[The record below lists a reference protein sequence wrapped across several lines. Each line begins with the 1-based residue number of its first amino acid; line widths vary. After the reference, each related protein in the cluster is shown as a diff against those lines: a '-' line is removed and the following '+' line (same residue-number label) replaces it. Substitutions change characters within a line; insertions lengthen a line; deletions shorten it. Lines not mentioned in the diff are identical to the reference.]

1 MPKKNAF
8 RWKKLCSVASII
20 WKNCLKPLIMKREI
34 FYAFLLLVSTSSF
47 IQAQAWEEI
56 YYENFGTGYT
66 GQPLPTDWTQDA
78 NGVFNGS
85 VLGATGAT
93 NDPCRSSLLIIP
105 SSYLAYEMNL
115 SDTYEY
121 YVSLNVKTDDN
132 LGAQLAFYHHP
143 TASASGTIIGSP
155 IDVPIIPADQPG
167 QVVSSATFSGLNGAQ
182 FFMIMKGPTDPSSG
196 NERTRLDDFRLYRRP
211 IGGINTPP
219 TVSITAPN
227 DGDSIS
233 ADSTI
238 TLTATA
244 SDSDGSIQS
253 VKFYYD
259 NILISEDTTAPYEAT
274 LGSGLAAGNYTLKAE
289 ATDDDG
295 STNISQIN
303 ITVIANIPPTITITA
318 PNDGADFTEGTSVD
332 FTAVAS
338 DSDGSIQQI
347 VLYDGTTQL
356 GTYTGNT
363 ATYTTSTLSV
373 GVHTLK
379 AIATDDDGDSTESQ
393 ITINIQVPPSSD
405 WELIYEENF
414 GTGFTG
420 QPLPPNWEKNIFNGN
435 VEGATGGSDDPCQT
449 SLLLSYSAYLAYKMN
464 LSDNYEYYAS
474 MNLKTDDPA
483 GMEIAFYHNL
493 TAVSSGT
500 AINSSVAVPII
511 PYTQPGQVVPSAIFG
526 GLNGD
531 HYFIIAKGP
540 NDPSG
545 GNNALRVDDF
555 KLYRRPIN
563 SGPTAQCISI
573 GQGADD
579 AEEWPTGNVKRGQNT
594 IELINEANNGD
605 QLVGLRFDSL
615 MVPPGATVTSAYLQF
630 TAAATNNLD
639 PANLTIQG
647 QASDDPGKFLNVT
660 NDVSSRSL
668 TTTSVAWSPPSWNT
682 VGEADTAQQTS
693 DLSAIVQEIVDR
705 PGYDTYN
712 AIAFLINGT
721 GRRSIVA
728 YNDDP
733 DAAARL
739 CITFDTTTVANVPPT
754 VTLDNPTDGALFV
767 AGNAINLNAT
777 ANDTDGTI
785 QSVQFYYDNTLIGED
800 LNAPYA
806 ANISAGLAAGN
817 YTLKAIATDNDG
829 GTAEAQISV
838 TVEAPNVPPSV
849 TIDAP
854 VNGALFEEGETISI
868 EATASDTDGTIQSV
882 QFYYDNILID
892 EDLNSPYLV
901 NVGAGLTAGTYILKA
916 IATDDDGD
924 TAETQI
930 SITVQAPNIAPS
942 IIIINPNDG
951 AFYQEGESVTFH
963 AVATDSDGSIQQI
976 DLYEGNTLLYSLTP
990 SSAPY
995 AASHTITGLI
1005 IGSYTLRA
1013 VATDDDGDTA
1023 EEVVYITINGP
1034 TVVPELLAIPST
1046 NLGKGDLI
1054 FLGFDNDI
1062 GGDKDR
1068 IIVTNLVDLRP
1079 ETSFMITNANYC
1091 GEDEHWY
1098 SQDSLDGDIPVQRIT
1113 YQGEDVLPAGSAICF
1128 DIPADGD
1135 FLSTDF
1141 MIDGNSTD
1149 DFIVQN
1155 VGQRAI
1161 PDINLR
1167 KDSTA
1172 GHLFLLQG
1180 GNWRFR
1186 YDFATY
1192 TGRTVAPPIQYGST
1206 WDDGDC
1212 STGSQLPGADE
1223 CVAGP
1228 SFPTV
1233 GGSVYA
1239 YFDCSEYGS
1248 QYSPFAFMKEAIDTA
1263 KWDIEVGT
1271 DSLDF
1276 SGTACS
1282 MDCAIIQDS
1291 LYWVFTPDTLIVDC
1305 ANNYQDSIQQWLANN
1320 GNATAGSSCQDS
1332 VNITH
1337 TYPGLNASACDAGG
1351 QPVTFIATDN
1361 CGGRVTA
1368 IGAIQMNLSTPLSF
1382 DQVAVDTTVQC
1393 SPDSVSI
1400 VLQDWID
1407 RRGGASV
1414 TNTCLVNWEMEM
1426 SQSSSLCGLIDTVW
1440 ATFHAISVCGDT
1452 ISTSAVFDVED
1463 NIAPVFVTQPR
1474 DTIISCNDLGFA
1486 KHLKGWL
1493 ESAGFAEYSD
1503 NCTNTALLDITY
1515 DFPSFDGQC
1524 GSTLITFTLSDGCGN
1539 ATTTTANLTIE
1550 DTAPPVISSFPG
1562 SYSISIDDASFQ
1574 ASIYQYLEESLI
1586 GETSISDLCTSHSDS
1601 LIWTHDYVGQLSPG
1615 QCDSTL
1621 VNVTIRD
1628 KCENTIDTSLVVY
1641 AVDDFA
1647 PYFNT
1652 QPDTLAISCG
1662 TFQSLFDFQ
1671 LNIWKGN
1678 EGGATISDSVGSGWI
1693 ITHTEIDSI
1702 QRRCGYYRVQFTV
1715 TDDCGNSGSTIGIV
1729 EVTDNSPP
1737 YFTGGGIK
1745 PLYIPY
1751 GDTENIITLSDWLT
1765 GDQSS
1770 RAADNCT
1777 DNLSWSTSP
1786 FTLTDTSCVQLPV
1799 TFYLHDG
1806 CNTTI
1811 DSSYVIV
1818 YHPTLDT
1825 LSEGTNEVISACDN
1839 GGGQSWLDDQAGI
1852 RVSTQCGEEIDLDY
1866 EIEDNGICGIQTVT
1880 FTGETPWG
1888 EPLTFIK
1895 TLTLQDNQAP
1905 TFNADPQDLIVN
1917 CADFSAEN
1925 TIASWLASY
1934 GYAKAFDNCGGELS
1948 WSRNY
1953 ASLPLTCGS
1962 TTVAFTVVDVCGN
1975 FTTKT
1980 ATLSVQD
1987 QQAPTIAPGNSLEI
2001 YLGTSDLDSTGSNSR
2016 IETLIGAWLTL
2027 NGEANAVDS
2036 SFCIGQTVTP
2046 NCPGSITAF
2055 PYQES
2060 FENGFGDWSEST
2072 TTDAWQQQSGSTPS
2086 IQTGPSAAA
2095 DGNYYLFTEA
2105 NSNFNQQAILLGPC
2119 FNLNGATNPTISFKY
2134 HMYGI
2139 HTGGLHLEITTDCS
2153 NPSASWTSLWSV
2165 SGDQGD
2171 QWLSASV
2178 SLSAYEGQC
2187 IQLRFVGNIGPVTK
2201 SDMAIDELA
2210 LQVDQ
2215 QSVPPPTNSDNLT
2228 WSHDYTQT
2236 NYAPTSCDTIP
2247 VTFTVQDDCDN
2258 EASIQHNI
2266 VIIDGINIPVID
2278 TLPQA
2283 LIIACN
2289 EPDFQTI
2296 ADGWL
2301 DNFGY
2306 GHATDPLGG
2315 DIVWTHNLGNS
2326 IESRCG
2332 AGSVTFTATNGCG
2345 GSTSH
2350 TVDLIIE
2357 DNNAP
2362 VIDPPS
2368 VGQIYINSD
2377 LDLNTKKS
2385 IIDSWLANHGGAT
2398 AIDSCL
2404 TELTWIDNF
2413 NSADYDQS
2421 CGILPVIFTVS
2432 DDCGNDATNTGN
2444 LIFYRPGFIVDS
2456 LPIALELSC
2465 CAVDTIALNDWL
2477 NNQAASH
2484 ITTTCGEE
2492 LNWLHSNYDP
2502 NALAACI
2509 DQSITFTGSK
2519 PYGEAYSFTAQIT
2532 FSTTTCCDDVT
2543 VTLNQVGSPGNEMI
2557 QAAVT
2562 NCSSPLYSWFIN
2574 GKPIPN
2580 FTNVTSSSIPYGF
2593 GPGHYS
2599 VTVDCQDN
2607 DCAVSNVLEL
2617 CNDFSIDLTCSD
2629 NTIYYNS
2636 DHQCQGELESFW
2648 YKDNAFLAYNSESVD
2663 MIGLGT
2669 YRIEVSCDSVC
2680 IYETSLTIT
2689 CNDLSLELLETL
2701 ASFQVQING
2710 CYPPNAIINWT
2721 IDDVLIPE
2729 LTGKWNVNKDGFGMY
2744 RAEVSFLDDPCI
2756 LSTEVDF
2763 CEDFPLTVYED
2774 VDGSLKFNYPPG
2786 SKFACYSEAIP
2797 KWFLVGESPV
2807 EMPALGNGLFYPTI
2821 DGTYLVVMECENG
2834 CTLSG
2839 TYEWSLPC
2847 NDMTIEPIFVDDNFG
2862 KIETVLTGGSRC
2874 ESLLYTW
2881 QYQINTTTEIVQH
2894 DSPNPFYFPNAFGHY
2909 SVTVRCIGGGGDC
2922 TVASSTSVEFQP
2934 NTCPDFNVSIE
2945 RNGNELCAVVSGQ
2958 ACNLGAF
2965 SYIWEKSSGGT
2976 LVGPF
2981 DDCLVIPSSTDAV
2994 TYSLTVQCGNYCEA
3008 YASYKTVP
3016 CDIGANLTVNGNNL
3030 CASTYGTGCN
3040 GETPTYIWTRY
3051 DQVLPNVTGS
3061 CYTPLTSGR
3070 YAVEVVC
3077 ATNSTCRAT
3086 SNEINYT
3093 YVEHCD
3099 FTASIT
3105 EDSNGQL
3112 CATVGGTSCNGQ
3124 ILSYSWSKNG
3134 VVYSTASCF
3143 TPSTNGFYK
3152 LTVSCQDQ
3160 FGEICEVDQYRSYQ
3174 IGCDLGIM
3182 ITKNLDQLCA
3192 NISGNSCSSQVKIFD
3207 WYLDGA
3213 LLSNHGSCITP
3224 TQAGTYT
3231 VEFSCGD
3238 CDASASYSLSPC
3250 DLPGLSLVLT
3260 DETCGSSYP
3269 DECVGL
3275 RVENFNFC
3283 GTPSVS
3289 LLPLQDGEMD
3299 GEVYGVGLGDIQFY
3313 VKPVG
3318 CYQLSTSN
3326 NCSIGFSCPEVTT
3339 TYCFSSSGGSSLIRT
3354 DQYPQLIRAITGTF
3368 QQLNIYPN
3376 PTQDEVNITM
3386 QTDKVETLQLSFYDA
3401 NGKIVLKDQVDLF
3414 EGQNQLQYQ
3423 TDNLPEGVYIIRLQ
3437 TKDELVHR
3445 KLMVIK
3451 Q

>member
-1 MPKKNAF
+1 M
-8 RWKKLCSVASII
+8 
-20 WKNCLKPLIMKREI
+20 
-34 FYAFLLLVSTSSF
+34 
-47 IQAQAWEEI
+47 
-56 YYENFGTGYT
+56 
-66 GQPLPTDWTQDA
+66 GQPLPTNWSQDA
-78 NGVFNGS
+78 NGIFNGS
-85 VLGATGAT
+85 VYGATGAN
-93 NDPCRSSLLIIP
+93 NDPCRSSLLRLS

-121 YVSLNVKTDDN
+121 YISLNVKTEDTS
-132 LGAQLAFYHHP
+132 GAQLAFYHHP
-143 TASASGTIIGSP
+143 TASPSGTIIGSP
-155 IDVPIIPADQPG
+155 IAVPIIPNDQPG
-167 QVVSSATFSGLNGAQ
+167 QVVSSATFSGLNGTQ
-182 FFMIMKGPTDPSSG
+182 FFLIMKGPTDPSSG
-196 NERTRLDDFRLYRRP
+196 DERTRLDDFRLYRRP
-211 IGGINTPP
+211 VGGINIPP
-219 TVSITAPN
+219 TVSLTTPN
-227 DGDSIS
+227 DGDNIS
-233 ADSTI
+233 TDSTI

-259 NILISEDTTAPYEAT
+259 NTLISEDTTAPYEAT

-303 ITVIANIPPTITITA
+303 ITITA
-318 PNDGADFTEGTSVD
+318 
-332 FTAVAS
+332 
-338 DSDGSIQQI
+338 
-347 VLYDGTTQL
+347 TTN
-356 GTYTGNT
+356 GGGGNP
-363 ATYTTSTLSV
+363 
-373 GVHTLK
+373 G
-379 AIATDDDGDSTESQ
+379 
-393 ITINIQVPPSSD
+393 D
-405 WELIYEENF
+405 WELVHHEDF
-414 GTGFTG
+414 GTGHS
-420 QPLPPNWEKNIFNGN
+420 PPSEENWKDNGFNN
-435 VEGATGGSDDPCQT
+435 NTNGASGAITDRCMTSVLSLSSVYLSISHDFSDT
-449 SLLLSYSAYLAYKMN
+449 
-464 LSDNYEYYAS
+464 YEYYVS
-474 MNLKTDDPA
+474 LNVKTQELA
-483 GMEIAFYHNL
+483 GAELALYHNL
-493 TAVSSGT
+493 TYGSSGT
-500 AINSSVAVPII
+500 LISEVVI
-511 PYTQPGQVVPSAIFG
+511 PTIAEDQPGQVVSSAIFG
-526 GLNGD
+526 SLNGI
-531 HYFIIAKGP
+531 HYVNIAKGA
-540 NDPSG
+540 NDPST
-545 GNNALRVDDF
+545 GNEWIHVDDV
-555 KLYRRPIN
+555 KIYRRPIN
-563 SGPTAQCISI
+563 SGPTAQCLSI
-573 GQGADD
+573 TQGADD
-579 AEEWPTGNVKRGQNT
+579 AEEWPNGNVKRGQNT
-594 IELINEANNGD
+594 IELINDANNGN

-630 TAAATNNLD
+630 TAADTNDLN
-639 PANLTIQG
+639 PINLTIRA

-660 NDVSSRSL
+660 NDLSGRPL
-668 TTTSVAWSPPSWNT
+668 TTTSAAWSPPNWNT
-682 VGEADTAQQTS
+682 VGAADTAQQTT

-705 PGYDTYN
+705 PGYTTYN

-733 DAAARL
+733 DAAAQL

-754 VTLDNPTDGALFV
+754 VTLDSPTDGALFV

-785 QSVQFYYDNTLIGED
+785 QSVQFYYDNTLIDED
-800 LNAPYA
+800 LNTPYA
-806 ANISAGLAAGN
+806 ANISAGLAAGT
-817 YTLKAIATDNDG
+817 YILKAIATDNDG
-829 GTAEAQISV
+829 ETAEAQINV

-868 EATASDTDGTIQSV
+868 VATASDTDGTIQSV

-892 EDLNSPYLV
+892 EDLNSPYLA
-901 NVGAGLTAGTYILKA
+901 NVGAGLTTGTYILKA

-951 AFYQEGESVTFH
+951 DFYQEGESVTFH

-976 DLYEGNTLLYSLTP
+976 DLFEGNTLLHSLTP

-995 AASHTITGLI
+995 AASHTITGLS

-1013 VATDDDGDTA
+1013 VATDDEGATA
-1023 EEVVYITINGP
+1023 EELVYITVSTP
-1034 TVVPELLAIPST
+1034 TVVPDLLAIPST

-1068 IIVTNLVDLRP
+1068 IIVTNLVDLVP

-1091 GEDEHWY
+1091 REDEHWY

-1113 YQGEDVLPAGSAICF
+1113 YQGEDILPAGSAICF

-1141 MIDGNSTD
+1141 MIDGNSTG

-1192 TGRTVAPPIQYGST
+1192 TGRSVAPSIQYGST

-1212 STGSQLPGADE
+1212 STGSQLPGGDE

-1263 KWDIEVGT
+1263 KWDIQIGT

-1305 ANNYQDSIQQWLANN
+1305 ANNYQDSIQQWLVNN
-1320 GNATAGSSCQDS
+1320 GNATAESSCQDS
-1332 VNITH
+1332 VDITH

-1368 IGAIQMNLSTPLSF
+1368 TGVIQMNLSTPLSF
-1382 DQVAVDTTVQC
+1382 DQVAADTTVQC

-1414 TNTCLVNWEMEM
+1414 TNTCLVNWEMEK
-1426 SQSSSLCGLIDTVW
+1426 SESWSPCGLIDTVW

-1463 NIAPVFVTQPR
+1463 NIAPMFVTQPR
-1474 DTIISCNDLGFA
+1474 DTTLSCNELDFDESLDTWLKKAGFA
-1486 KHLKGWL
+1486 K
-1493 ESAGFAEYSD
+1493 YSD
-1503 NCTNTALLDITY
+1503 NCTSTTLLGLTY
-1515 DFPSFDGQC
+1515 DFPSFAGQC
-1524 GSTLITFTLSDGCGN
+1524 GTTLVTFTLSDGCGN
-1539 ATTTTANLTIE
+1539 ATTATANLTIE
-1550 DTAPPVISSFPG
+1550 DTAAPIITSFPT
-1562 SYSISIDDASFQ
+1562 SHSIAINDKSFQ
-1574 ASIYQYLEESLI
+1574 ESIYRYLEEDLVI
-1586 GETSISDLCTSHSDS
+1586 NAGLSDLCTTDSDS
-1601 LIWTHDYVGQLSPG
+1601 LIWIHDYAGQLTPG
-1615 QCDSTL
+1615 QCDSTI
-1621 VNVTIRD
+1621 VNISIRD
-1628 KCENTIDTSLVVY
+1628 KCQNTIDTSLIVY
-1641 AVDDFA
+1641 AVDEYAPDFVIG
-1647 PYFNT
+1647 
-1652 QPDTLAISCG
+1652 PDTLFLDCSTPQPI
-1662 TFQSLFDFQ
+1662 FDD
-1671 LNIWKGN
+1671 LIEDWKDEMDTTTVRDLAGSDW
-1678 EGGATISDSVGSGWI
+1678 TIS
-1693 ITHTEIDSI
+1693 HTELDSI
-1702 QRRCGYYRVQFTV
+1702 QKRCGYYRVQFTV
-1715 TDDCGNSGSTIGIV
+1715 TDACGNSGSIIGIV
-1729 EVTDNSPP
+1729 EVTDDSSP
-1737 YFTGGGIK
+1737 YFIGGGIE
-1745 PLYIPY
+1745 PLQIPY
-1751 GDTENIITLSDWLT
+1751 GDTSNITTINEWLM
-1765 GDQSS
+1765 GNQST
-1770 RAADNCT
+1770 RAGDNCT
-1777 DNLSWSTSP
+1777 DSLRWRTSP
-1786 FTLTDTSCVQLPV
+1786 FILTDTSCVQFPV
-1799 TFYLHDG
+1799 IFDIHDG

-1811 DSSYVIV
+1811 DTSYIEI
-1818 YHPTLDT
+1818 YNPILDT
-1825 LSEGTNEVISACDN
+1825 LSTGTDKVISACDD
-1839 GGGQSWLDDQAGI
+1839 GGAQPWLDDQAGI
-1852 RVSTQCGEEIDLDY
+1852 RVSTQCGEAIDFDY
-1866 EIEDNGICGIQTVT
+1866 EVTGNSDCGIPQAIT

-1888 EPLTFIK
+1888 EILIFIK
-1895 TLTLQDNQAP
+1895 TLTLQDDQAP
-1905 TFNADPQDLIVN
+1905 TFDVDPQDITVN

-1934 GYAKAFDNCGGELS
+1934 GYAKASDECQGELG

-1962 TTVAFTVVDVCGN
+1962 ITVAFTVIDVCGN

-1980 ATLSVQD
+1980 ATLTVQD
-1987 QQAPTIAPGNSLEI
+1987 QQAPTIDAGNSLNI
-2001 YLGTSDLDSTGSNSR
+2001 YLEASDLDSTGSNYR
-2016 IETLIGAWLTL
+2016 IESLIENWLVV
-2027 NGEANAVDS
+2027 NGGANAVDS
-2036 SFCIGQTVTP
+2036 SFCEGQTVIP
-2046 NCPGSITAF
+2046 NCPGSIISF

-2060 FENGFGDWSEST
+2060 FEGGFGDWSEST
-2072 TTDAWQQQSGSTPS
+2072 TTGAWQRQSEGTLT
-2086 IQTGPSAAA
+2086 IDTGPTAAS
-2095 DGNYYLFTEA
+2095 DGDYYLYTEA
-2105 NSNFNQQAILLGPC
+2105 SLNYDEQAILLGPC
-2119 FNLNGATNPTISFKY
+2119 FNLDGVTNTNFSFRY
-2134 HMYGI
+2134 HMYGTYI
-2139 HTGGLHLEITTDCS
+2139 GELRLEVTTDCS
-2153 NPSASWTSLWSV
+2153 SSNSSWTSLWSAT
-2165 SGDQGD
+2165 GEQGN

-2178 SLSAYEGQC
+2178 SLTAYEDQC
-2187 IQLRFVGNIGPVTK
+2187 IQLRFVGNIGSSFK
-2201 SDMAIDELA
+2201 GDMAIDELEM
-2210 LQVDQ
+2210 QVDQ
-2215 QSVPPPTNSDNLT
+2215 QLVSPPASSANLT
-2228 WSHDYTQT
+2228 WRHDYTST

-2247 VTFTVQDDCDN
+2247 VTFTVEDDCGN

-2266 VIIDGINIPVID
+2266 VINDGINIPVID
-2278 TLPQA
+2278 TLPQP
-2283 LIIACN
+2283 LTIACN
-2289 EPDFQTI
+2289 DPNFQAI
-2296 ADGWL
+2296 ADEWL

-2306 GHATDPLGG
+2306 GHATDPQGG
-2315 DIVWTHNLGNS
+2315 NIVWTHDLNES
-2326 IESRCG
+2326 IEPRCG
-2332 AGSVTFTATNGCG
+2332 QGEVTFTASNNCG
-2345 GSTSH
+2345 GSVSH

-2357 DNNAP
+2357 DNKVP
-2362 VIDPPS
+2362 VIDTLA
-2368 VGQIYINSD
+2368 GQMYINSD
-2377 LDLNTKKS
+2377 WDLNTKTPV
-2385 IIDSWLANHGGAT
+2385 INSWLASQGGANAT
-2398 AIDSCL
+2398 DSCL
-2404 TELTWIDNF
+2404 TELVWIDDF
-2413 NSADYDQS
+2413 NSVNYDKI

-2432 DDCGNDATNTGN
+2432 DDCENEATTTGN

-2456 LPIALELSC
+2456 LPTPLELSC
-2465 CAVDTIALNDWL
+2465 CGVDTIALNNWL
-2477 NNQAASH
+2477 NNQANSH
-2484 ITTTCGEE
+2484 ITTTCGDE
-2492 LNWLHSNYDP
+2492 LNWSHSNYDAH
-2502 NALAACI
+2502 ALANCI
-2509 DQSITFTGSK
+2509 DQSITFIGST
-2519 PYGEAYSFTAQIT
+2519 PYGETHSFSAQIT
-2532 FSTTTCCDDVT
+2532 FTTTTCCDDVT
-2543 VTLNQVGSPGNEMI
+2543 VTLNQTGSSGNEMI

-2580 FTNVTSSSIPYGF
+2580 FTNITSSSVPYDF

-2617 CNDFSIDLTCSD
+2617 CNDFSVNLTCSD

-2648 YKDNAFLAYNSESVD
+2648 YKDNEFIAYNSESVD

-2669 YRIEVSCDSVC
+2669 YRIEISCDSVC
-2680 IYETSLTIT
+2680 INETSLTIA
-2689 CNDLSLELLETL
+2689 CSDLSLELLETFG
-2701 ASFQVQING
+2701 SFQVQING
-2710 CYPPNAIINWT
+2710 CYPPNATINWKV
-2721 IDDVLIPE
+2721 DDVLIPE
-2729 LTGKWNVNKDGFGMY
+2729 FVGNWSINKDGFGLY

-2786 SKFACYSEAIP
+2786 SKFACYSETIP

-2839 TYEWSLPC
+2839 TYEWSSPC

-2874 ESLLYTW
+2874 GSLLYTW
-2881 QYQINTTTEIVQH
+2881 QRQLNTLTETVQH
-2894 DSPNPFYFPNAFGHY
+2894 DSPNPFYYPNASGHY

-2922 TVASSTSVEFQP
+2922 TVTSSTSVEFQT

-2958 ACNLGAF
+2958 ACNLGSL

-3260 DETCGSSYP
+3260 DETCGPSYP
-3269 DECVGL
+3269 DDCVGL

-3289 LLPLQDGEMD
+3289 LLPLQDGEIYD
-3299 GEVYGVGLGDIQFY
+3299 VGLGDIQFY

-3386 QTDKVETLQLSFYDA
+3386 QTDKAETLQLSFYDA

>member
-1 MPKKNAF
+1 MRRK
-8 RWKKLCSVASII
+8 
-20 WKNCLKPLIMKREI
+20 I
-34 FYAFLLLVSTSSF
+34 FYVFLLLISTSSF
-47 IQAQAWEEI
+47 LRSQAWEEI
-56 YYENFGTGYT
+56 YYENFGAGYT
-66 GQPLPTDWTQDA
+66 GQPLPSSWTQDA

-85 VLGATGAT
+85 VYGATGAN
-93 NDPCRSSLLIIP
+93 NDPCRSSLLRLS

-121 YVSLNVKTDDN
+121 YISLNVKTDDT

-155 IDVPIIPADQPG
+155 IAVPIIPADQPG
-167 QVVSSATFSGLNGAQ
+167 QLVSSATFSGLNGTQ

-196 NERTRLDDFRLYRRP
+196 DERTRLDDFRLYRRP
-211 IGGINTPP
+211 IGGINAPP
-219 TVSITAPN
+219 TVNLTAPN
-227 DGDSIS
+227 DGDNIS

-238 TLTATA
+238 ILTATA
-244 SDSDGSIQS
+244 NDSDGSIQS

-259 NILISEDTTAPYEAT
+259 NTLISEDSTAPYEAT
-274 LGSGLAAGNYTLKAE
+274 LGSGLPAGSYTLKAE

-295 STNISQIN
+295 STHISQIN

-356 GTYTGNT
+356 GIYTGNN
-363 ATYTTSTLSV
+363 ATYTSSTLSV
-373 GVHTLK
+373 GTHTLK

-393 ITINIQVPPSSD
+393 ISINIQAPPSSD

-449 SLLLSYSAYLAYKMN
+449 SLLRFYSAYLAYKMT
-464 LSDNYEYYAS
+464 LSDSYEYYAS

-483 GMEIAFYHNL
+483 GMEIAFYHNP
-493 TAVSSGT
+493 TAASNGT
-500 AINSSVAVPII
+500 VINSSVAVPII
-511 PYTQPGQVVPSAIFG
+511 PANQPGQIVPSATFG

-545 GNNALRVDDF
+545 GDNALRVDDF

-563 SGPTAQCISI
+563 IGPTAQCISI

-579 AEEWPTGNVKRGQNT
+579 VEEWPSGNVKRGQNT
-594 IELINEANNGD
+594 IELINDANDGD

-630 TAAATNNLD
+630 TAAATNDLD
-639 PANLTIQG
+639 PSNLTIHG
-647 QASDDPGKFLNVT
+647 QASDDPGKFLTVT
-660 NDVSSRSL
+660 NDVSGRPL
-668 TTTSVAWSPPSWNT
+668 TTASVAWSPPSWNT

-705 PGYDTYN
+705 PGYATYN

-733 DAAARL
+733 DAAAQL

-754 VTLDNPTDGALFV
+754 VTLDSPTDGALFV
-767 AGNAINLNAT
+767 TGNAINLNAT

-785 QSVQFYYDNTLIGED
+785 QSVQFYYDNTLIDED
-800 LNAPYA
+800 LNTPYA
-806 ANISAGLAAGN
+806 ANISAGLAAGT
-817 YTLKAIATDNDG
+817 YILKAIATDNDG
-829 GTAEAQISV
+829 ETAEAQINV

-868 EATASDTDGTIQSV
+868 IATASDTDGTIQSV

-892 EDLNSPYLV
+892 EDLNSPYLA

-951 AFYQEGESVTFH
+951 AFYQEGESFTFH

-976 DLYEGNTLLYSLTP
+976 DLFEGNTLLHSLTP

-995 AASHTITGLI
+995 AASHTITELS

-1013 VATDDDGDTA
+1013 VATDDEGATA
-1023 EEVVYITINGP
+1023 EELVYITVSTP
-1034 TVVPELLAIPST
+1034 TVVPDLLAIPST

-1068 IIVTNLVDLRP
+1068 IIVTNLVDLLP

-1091 GEDEHWY
+1091 REDEHWY

-1113 YQGEDVLPAGSAICF
+1113 YQGEDILPAGSAICF

-1135 FLSTDF
+1135 FMITDF
-1141 MIDGNSTD
+1141 MIDGNSTG

-1192 TGRTVAPPIQYGST
+1192 TGRSVAPPIQYGST

-1305 ANNYQDSIQQWLANN
+1305 ANNYQDSIQQWLTNN

-1361 CGGRVTA
+1361 CGGRVTS
-1368 IGAIQMNLSTPLSF
+1368 IGLIQMNLSTPLSF
-1382 DQVAVDTTVQC
+1382 DHVATDTTVQC

-1400 VLQDWID
+1400 VLQEWMD

-1414 TNTCLVNWEMEM
+1414 TNTCLVNWEMEK
-1426 SQSSSLCGLIDTVW
+1426 SESWSPCGLIDTVW

-1463 NIAPVFVTQPR
+1463 NIAPVFVTPPR
-1474 DTIISCNDLGFA
+1474 DTTLSCNELDFDES
-1486 KHLKGWL
+1486 LKTWL
-1493 ESAGFAEYSD
+1493 KKAGFAEYSD
-1503 NCTNTALLDITY
+1503 NCTSTILLDLTY
-1515 DFPSFDGQC
+1515 DFPSFAGQC
-1524 GSTLITFTLSDGCGN
+1524 GTTLVTFTLSDGCGN
-1539 ATTTTANLTIE
+1539 ATTATANLTIE
-1550 DTAPPVISSFPG
+1550 DTAAPIITSFPT
-1562 SYSISIDDASFQ
+1562 SHSIAINDKSFQ
-1574 ASIYQYLEESLI
+1574 ESIYRYLEEDLVI
-1586 GETSISDLCTSHSDS
+1586 NAGLSDLCTTDSDS
-1601 LIWTHDYVGQLSPG
+1601 LIWIHDYTGQLTPG
-1615 QCDSTL
+1615 QCDSTI
-1621 VNVTIRD
+1621 VNISIRD
-1628 KCENTIDTSLVVY
+1628 KCQNTIDTSLIIY
-1641 AVDDFA
+1641 AVDEYA
-1647 PYFNT
+1647 PYFEIH
-1652 QPDTLAISCG
+1652 PDTLSISCSIF
-1662 TFQSLFDFQ
+1662 FQFVFDD
-1671 LNIWKGN
+1671 LIEDWKDEMDTTTVRDLAGSDW
-1678 EGGATISDSVGSGWI
+1678 TIN
-1693 ITHTEIDSI
+1693 HTEIDSI
-1702 QRRCGYYRVQFTV
+1702 QKRCGYYRVQFTV
-1715 TDDCGNSGSTIGIV
+1715 TDACGNSGSIIGIV
-1729 EVTDNSPP
+1729 EVTDDSPP
-1737 YFTGGGIK
+1737 YFIGGGIE
-1745 PLYIPY
+1745 PLQIPY
-1751 GDTENIITLSDWLT
+1751 GDTSNITTINEWLT
-1765 GDQSS
+1765 GNQSA
-1770 RAADNCT
+1770 RAGDNCT
-1777 DNLSWSTSP
+1777 DSLSWSTSS
-1786 FTLTDTSCVQLPV
+1786 FILTDTSCVQLPV
-1799 TFYLHDG
+1799 TFYIHDG
-1806 CNTTI
+1806 CNSTVDT
-1811 DSSYVIV
+1811 SYIEI
-1818 YHPTLDT
+1818 YNPILDT
-1825 LSEGTNEVISACDN
+1825 LSIGTDKVISACDD
-1839 GGGQSWLDDQAGI
+1839 GGVQPWLDDQAGI
-1852 RVSTQCGEEIDLDY
+1852 RVSTQCGEVIDFDY
-1866 EIEDNGICGIQTVT
+1866 ELTGNSDCGIPQAIT

-1888 EPLTFIK
+1888 ETLTFIK

-1905 TFNADPQDLIVN
+1905 TFDVDPQDITVN

-1934 GYAKAFDNCGGELS
+1934 GYAKASDECDSELN

-1962 TTVAFTVVDVCGN
+1962 TTVAFTVIDVCGN

-1980 ATLSVQD
+1980 ATLSVLD
-1987 QQAPTIAPGNSLEI
+1987 QQAPTIFDPGNSLDI
-2001 YLGTSDLDSTGSNSR
+2001 YLETSDLDSTGSNSR
-2016 IETLIGAWLTL
+2016 IETLIENWLVI
-2027 NGEANAVDS
+2027 NGGANAVDS
-2036 SFCIGQTVTP
+2036 SFCEGQTVTP

-2060 FENGFGDWSEST
+2060 FESGFGDWSEST
-2072 TTDAWQQQSGSTPS
+2072 TTGAWQRKSGGTLSS
-2086 IQTGPSAAA
+2086 DTGPTTAV
-2095 DGNYYLFTEA
+2095 DGDYYLFTEA
-2105 NSNFNQQAILLGPC
+2105 NGNFNEQAVLLGPC
-2119 FNLNGATNPTISFKY
+2119 FNLNGVTHPNFSFQY

-2139 HTGGLHLEITTDCS
+2139 HIGDLQLEVTTDCN
-2153 NPSASWTSLWSV
+2153 NPSAAWTSIWSAT
-2165 SGDQGD
+2165 GEQGN

-2178 SLSAYEGQC
+2178 SLSPYEDQC
-2187 IQLRFVGNIGPVTK
+2187 IQLRFVGNIGPITK
-2201 SDMAIDELA
+2201 SDMAIDDLEL
-2210 LQVDQ
+2210 QIDQ
-2215 QSVPPPTNSDNLT
+2215 QSTLPPASSANLT
-2228 WSHDYTQT
+2228 WRHDYAPT
-2236 NYAPTSCDTIP
+2236 NYAPTFCDTIP
-2247 VTFTVQDDCDN
+2247 VTFTVEDDCGN

-2266 VIIDGINIPVID
+2266 VIIDSIHVPVMD
-2278 TLPQA
+2278 TLPQP
-2283 LIIACN
+2283 LTIACN
-2289 EPDFQTI
+2289 DPNFQTS
-2296 ADGWL
+2296 ADEWL

-2306 GHATDPLGG
+2306 GHATDPEGG
-2315 DIVWTHNLGNS
+2315 DVIWTHNLNKS
-2326 IESRCG
+2326 IEPRCG
-2332 AGSVTFTATNGCG
+2332 QGEVTFTASNSCG
-2345 GSTSH
+2345 GSVSH

-2357 DNNAP
+2357 DNNVP
-2362 VIDPPS
+2362 VIDTLA
-2368 VGQIYINSD
+2368 GQMYINSD
-2377 LDLNTKKS
+2377 WDLNTKTPV
-2385 IIDSWLANHGGAT
+2385 INSWLANQGGANAT
-2398 AIDSCL
+2398 DSCL
-2404 TELTWIDNF
+2404 TELSWIDDF
-2413 NSADYDQS
+2413 NSVNYDKI
-2421 CGILPVIFTVS
+2421 CGTLPVIFTVS
-2432 DDCGNDATNTGN
+2432 DDCENEATTTGN
-2444 LIFYRPGFIVDS
+2444 LIFYRSGFIVDS
-2456 LPIALELSC
+2456 LPTPLELSC
-2465 CAVDTIALNDWL
+2465 CGVDTIALNNWL
-2477 NNQAASH
+2477 NNQANAH
-2484 ITTTCGEE
+2484 ITTTCGDE
-2492 LNWLHSNYDP
+2492 LSWSHSNYDA
-2502 NALAACI
+2502 NALANCI
-2509 DQSITFTGSK
+2509 DQSITFTGNT
-2519 PYGEAYSFTAQIT
+2519 PYPNDEVYSFSAQIT
-2532 FSTTTCCDDVT
+2532 FTTTTCCDDVT
-2543 VTLNQVGSPGNEMI
+2543 VTLNQTGSSGNETI
-2557 QAAVT
+2557 QASPT
-2562 NCSSPLYSWFIN
+2562 NCSSPLYTWYIN
-2574 GKPIPN
+2574 GKPLPGYVA
-2580 FTNVTSSSIPYGF
+2580 VTTSSIPYGLA
-2593 GPGHYS
+2593 GTGAYS
-2599 VTVDCQDN
+2599 VSVSCQESECEPTDTLDVCDIFTISLDCDQH
-2607 DCAVSNVLEL
+2607 
-2617 CNDFSIDLTCSD
+2617 I
-2629 NTIYYNS
+2629 IYHSS
-2636 DHQCQGELESFW
+2636 DHQCEDDLERVW
-2648 YKDNAFLAYNSESVD
+2648 YRNDEFIAYNVD
-2663 MIGLGT
+2663 FVPFDTFGI
-2669 YRIEVSCDSVC
+2669 YRLEATCDSICFDEVTLTLSC
-2680 IYETSLTIT
+2680 SSIDLEIIESTDSLRADI
-2689 CNDLSLELLETL
+2689 
-2701 ASFQVQING
+2701 IG
-2710 CYPPNAIINWT
+2710 CYPPNETINWYIDNVIVNELAGQWT
-2721 IDDVLIPE
+2721 IE
-2729 LTGKWNVNKDGFGMY
+2729 K
-2744 RAEVSFLDDPCI
+2744 
-2756 LSTEVDF
+2756 
-2763 CEDFPLTVYED
+2763 
-2774 VDGSLKFNYPPG
+2774 
-2786 SKFACYSEAIP
+2786 
-2797 KWFLVGESPV
+2797 
-2807 EMPALGNGLFYPTI
+2807 LGNGLYRAELGFSNDPCIVSAEIDICEEMAINIIETVDGGLSYTFAAASKFPCYNSGTSIWSLDGVVQDTGSYFYPTQ
-2821 DGTYLVVMECENG
+2821 DGTYSVALNCHSG
-2834 CTLSG
+2834 CTSSA
-2839 TYEWSLPC
+2839 TYEWESPC
-2847 NDMTIEPIFVDDNFG
+2847 TAMSVELVYIEDNFD
-2862 KIETVLTGGSRC
+2862 KLDAIVTGGTRC
-2874 ESLLYTW
+2874 VDLRYTW
-2881 QYQINTTTEIVQH
+2881 YRRNNGVTTISVEDGIYPH
-2894 DSPNPFYFPNAFGHY
+2894 YYPPADSIGHF
-2909 SVTVRCIGGGGDC
+2909 SVEVTCVGGGEDC
-2922 TVASSTSVEFQP
+2922 SVSSNELFFTDPDCDIFSASIQESSNQ
-2934 NTCPDFNVSIE
+2934 
-2945 RNGNELCAVVSGQ
+2945 LCAVVTGP
-2958 ACNLGAF
+2958 ACDVGAYQ
-2965 SYIWEKSSGGT
+2965 YIWERQPTGG
-2976 LVGPF
+2976 GS
-2981 DDCLVIPSSTDAV
+2981 I
-2994 TYSLTVQCGNYCEA
+2994 TYLAGECIGILNNGTAYTYKLTVKCGGYCKAFAVYE
-3008 YASYKTVP
+3008 TVP
-3016 CDIGANLTVNGNNL
+3016 CDIGATLTVNGSTL
-3030 CASTYGTGCN
+3030 CVSASGTSCS

-3061 CYTPLTSGR
+3061 CYTPLSSGR

-3077 ATNSTCRAT
+3077 GTNPTCRAT

-3093 YVEHCD
+3093 YFDHCD
-3099 FTASIT
+3099 LTASIT
-3105 EDSNGQL
+3105 KDNNGQL

-3124 ILSYSWSKNG
+3124 TLSYSWSKNG

-3160 FGEICEVDQYRSYQ
+3160 LGETCEVDQYYSYQ
-3174 IGCDLGIM
+3174 IACDLSIT

-3192 NISGNSCSSQVKIFD
+3192 TVGGNSCSSQAKIFD
-3207 WYLDGA
+3207 WYLDGV
-3213 LLSNHGSCITP
+3213 LLNNHGSCITP
-3224 TQAGTYT
+3224 TQAGNYT
-3231 VEFSCGD
+3231 VDFSCGD
-3238 CDASASYSLSPC
+3238 CGASANYSLPDC
-3250 DLPGLSLVLT
+3250 DLPELSALLKKESCAPGNPANCAALEVV
-3260 DETCGSSYP
+3260 SI
-3269 DECVGL
+3269 
-3275 RVENFNFC
+3275 NFC
-3283 GTPSVS
+3283 SAPTVTIV
-3289 LLPLQDGEMD
+3289 PLSADGED
-3299 GEVYGVGLGDIQFY
+3299 YSSNSSGTEFY

-3318 CYQLSTSN
+3318 CYRLSASN
-3326 NCSIGFSCPEVTT
+3326 NCTNGAGCPEVTT
-3339 TYCFSSSGGSSLIRT
+3339 TYCFSSSGGSSLIRM
-3354 DQYPQLIRAITGTF
+3354 DQPPPFNQGTTTSF
-3368 QQLNIYPN
+3368 HQLNIYPN
-3376 PTQDEVNITM
+3376 PTQDEVNIAM
-3386 QTDKVETLQLSFYDA
+3386 QTHKAETLQLSFYDA